1 VTSSAFAGAFRLD
14 SCPPSW
20 ASRSGQGDWLGNGL
34 MRKAGTVPGSGV
46 NARGVALVD
55 DATDPVAPLGDDTA
69 PRRQDDI
76 TAQST
81 KPAADEGTRRSFAH
95 RIRSRAVW
103 LPLACVAALLVG
115 FGSMTVLLRLGDRP
129 AQSDTKRVPTTAA
142 PVAPA
147 PSAAA
152 PAVTPPPSTA
162 GGPAVEDAPPLP
174 APESATPASA
184 PMPTETTPPPNQNP
198 AGHAP
203 PGLNR

>member
-1 VTSSAFAGAFRLD
+1 
-14 SCPPSW
+14 
-20 ASRSGQGDWLGNGL
+20 

-69 PRRQDDI
+69 PQRQDDI
-76 TAQST
+76 TSQST

-103 LPLACVAALLVG
+103 LPLAFVAALLVG
-115 FGSMTVLLRLGDRP
+115 FGSMTVLLRLADWP
-129 AQSDTKRVPTTAA
+129 ADSDTKPVPTTAA
-142 PVAPA
+142 PVVP
-147 PSAAA
+147 PSSAA
-152 PAVTPPPSTA
+152 PAVTAPPTSATS
-162 GGPAVEDAPPLP
+162 GPAVEDAPPLP

-184 PMPTETTPPPNQNP
+184 PAPPDTTQPPNLNP
-198 AGHAP
+198 ADKAP